1 MARVAEIEVLL
12 LDIGGVLVELS
23 GLPQWRA
30 WTGLEDDE
38 GWHRW
43 LHSPAVRAFESGR
56 SSADE
61 FGVQMVDEFD
71 LPVSAE
77 EFVEAFAAWPTGL
90 LEGASDLLR
99 ELRDQPFRLACF
111 SNTNELH
118 WPRFIDD
125 FGLRASLDVH
135 FASHELG
142 LLKPDAESFTEVTP
156 PARLLPR
163 PRPVLGRQ
171 QAERRRRLEG
181 RTPSRARNWNRRHPQ
196 SPLDEGSPTLR
207 NRTNPLRSASLV

>member
-1 MARVAEIEVLL
+1 MARVAAIEVLL

-38 GWHRW
+38 GWHHW

-142 LLKPDAESFTEVTP
+142 LLKPDAESFTEVT
-156 PARLLPR
+156 RQ
-163 PRPVLGRQ
+163 LGCTPDRILFLDDNKLNVDGALSAGL
-171 QAERRRRLEG
+171 QAERVTGTADTRRVLS
-181 RTPSRARNWNRRHPQ
+181 TRALLP
-196 SPLDEGSPTLR
+196 
-207 NRTNPLRSASLV
+207 